1 MEHLIS
7 EIQNTNDKLSWDQ
20 YFITLSF
27 LISNRSSCKRLK
39 VGCVLV
45 KDTRVISVGY
55 NGFLPGFP
63 HESIVRDN
71 HEQATVHA
79 EQNCITDCAKRGI
92 NASGA
97 TAYVTHYPCINCLKL
112 LVASGITS
120 IKYYND
126 YKNDDIIERI
136 INGQNIRLEKM
147 KLENI

>member
-1 MEHLIS
+1 MEHLIK
-7 EIQNTNDKLSWDQ
+7 EIQETDQKLSWDQ

-63 HESIVRDN
+63 HDSIVRDN

-92 NASGA
+92 NACGA
-97 TAYVTHYPCINCLKL
+97 TAYVTHYPCLNCLKL
-112 LVASGITS
+112 LVAAGIKN

-126 YKNDDIIERI
+126 YKNDEIIPKI
-136 INGQNIRLEKM
+136 FKDKGISLEKM
-147 KLENI
+147 N

>member
-1 MEHLIS
+1 MEKLIS
-7 EIQNTNDKLSWDQ
+7 EIQNTNEKLSWDQ

-79 EQNCITDCAKRGI
+79 EQNCITDCARRGI
-92 NASGA
+92 NVNGA
-97 TAYVTHYPCINCLKL
+97 TAYITHYPCLNCLKL
-112 LVASGITS
+112 LVASGIKN
-120 IKYYND
+120 IKYSND
-126 YKNDDIIERI
+126 YKNDEIIPVI
-136 INGQNIRLEKM
+136 FKDKGISLEKM
-147 KLENI
+147 N

>member
-1 MEHLIS
+1 MEHLIK
-7 EIQNTNDKLSWDQ
+7 EIQGTEQKLSWDQ

-27 LISNRSSCKRLK
+27 LISNRSSCERLK

-79 EQNCITDCAKRGI
+79 EQNCITDCARRGI

-112 LVASGITS
+112 LVAAGIKN

-126 YKNDDIIERI
+126 YKNDEIIPKI
-136 INGQNIRLEKM
+136 FKDKGISLEKM
-147 KLENI
+147 N

>member
-1 MEHLIS
+1 MEHLIK
-7 EIQNTNDKLSWDQ
+7 EIQGTEQKLSWDQ

-27 LISNRSSCKRLK
+27 LISNRSSCERLK

-112 LVASGITS
+112 LVAAGIKN

-126 YKNDDIIERI
+126 YKNDEIIPKI
-136 INGQNIRLEKM
+136 FKDKGISLEKM
-147 KLENI
+147 N